1 MYQAGWCL
9 VIGQSYPGAG
19 YSLYGR
25 STHAGS
31 HGSVPAPEVA
41 SFSRMSHEP
50 ESRDVTR
57 IYLSLAPADLRPGR
71 PPAASVQLE
80 RRRPIESADYRALY
94 QLVGE
99 QWLWRDRLAWSDEAL
114 SRHLE
119 RPDIHVWVAIIQGE
133 TAGYFELQRQPEDEV
148 EIVYFG
154 LAPSFMGQGIGGW
167 LLTRA
172 AEESFALGARS
183 VVLNTCTLDAP
194 QALPNYLARGFR
206 IVRQERYVTTVPST
220 FAPPAPRG

>member
-1 MYQAGWCL
+1 
-9 VIGQSYPGAG
+9 
-19 YSLYGR
+19 
-25 STHAGS
+25 
-31 HGSVPAPEVA
+31 
-41 SFSRMSHEP
+41 MSHEP
-50 ESRDVTR
+50 ESRQVTR
-57 IYLSLAPADLRPGR
+57 IHLSLGPADLRPGR
-71 PPAASVQLE
+71 QPVHPVELE
-80 RRRPIESADYRALY
+80 RRRPLDVVYYRALY

-119 RPDIHVWVAIIQGE
+119 RPDVHIWVASIDSGI
-133 TAGYFELQRQPEDEV
+133 AGYFELQKQPDDDV

-154 LAPSFMGQGIGGW
+154 LAPRFIGQGIGGW

-172 AEESFALGARS
+172 AEESFALGARR

-206 IVRQERYVTTVPST
+206 IVREERYVTTVPST
-220 FAPPAPRG
+220 FAPPASRG

>member
-1 MYQAGWCL
+1 
-9 VIGQSYPGAG
+9 
-19 YSLYGR
+19 
-25 STHAGS
+25 
-31 HGSVPAPEVA
+31 
-41 SFSRMSHEP
+41 MSHEP

-57 IYLSLAPADLRPGR
+57 IHLSLAPADLRPGR
-71 PPAASVQLE
+71 PPAQSVRLE
-80 RRRPIESADYRALY
+80 RRRPIDATYYRALY

-114 SRHLE
+114 AHHLE
-119 RPDIHVWVAIIQGE
+119 RPDVHIWVASIDSQV
-133 TAGYFELQRQPEDEV
+133 AGYFELQKQPDDDL

-154 LAPSFMGQGIGGW
+154 LAPNFMGQGIGGW

-172 AEESFALGARS
+172 AEESFALGARH

-206 IVRQERYVTTVPST
+206 IVREERYMTIVPST
-220 FAPPAPRG
+220 FAPRAPRG